1 MSTYT
6 IVKSYKLYEGGTDS
20 GQPIDDL
27 GGAQLLGWLK
37 DKGYSYE
44 KAEQLMKN
52 LNDRGS
58 IRLQTPGES
67 TYA

>member
-27 GGAQLLGWLK
+27 GEHNCW
-37 DKGYSYE
+37 D
-44 KAEQLMKN
+44 
-52 LNDRGS
+52 GS
-58 IRLQTPGES
+58 KIRVIPTKKQSSL
-67 TYA
+67 